1 MRTNN
6 QNKETTDKGQVSCRS
21 KETTDKGQVSSRSK
35 EAPDKEQAN
44 SPKAIVVTGLSKQY
58 PDKTAVD
65 NISFSVDKGSIFS
78 LLGVNGAGKTT
89 TIKMLCGLTRP
100 TGGEAYVLSH
110 DIHTELGE
118 VKKLVNISPQDTSVA
133 SRLTVREN
141 LEFIAGI
148 YGADRKKQR
157 EKADEMIQYFHLQEV
172 ADRRAKVLSGGW
184 QRKLSIAM
192 ALITEPQIIFL
203 DEPTLGLDVLARRE
217 LWEVI
222 RRMKEKITIILTT
235 HYMEEAESLSD
246 KVAVMVDGQIK
257 AMGSVEE
264 LKEQTGAD
272 NLEEAFV
279 RIAQETSVRIAQEA
293 FVCIAQE
300 GGARS

>member
-1 MRTNN
+1 
-6 QNKETTDKGQVSCRS
+6 
-21 KETTDKGQVSSRSK
+21 
-35 EAPDKEQAN
+35 
-44 SPKAIVVTGLSKQY
+44 
-58 PDKTAVD
+58 
-65 NISFSVDKGSIFS
+65 
-78 LLGVNGAGKTT
+78 
-89 TIKMLCGLTRP
+89 
-100 TGGEAYVLSH
+100 
-110 DIHTELGE
+110 
-118 VKKLVNISPQDTSVA
+118 
-133 SRLTVREN
+133 
-141 LEFIAGI
+141 
-148 YGADRKKQR
+148 
-157 EKADEMIQYFHLQEV
+157 MIQYFHLQEV
-172 ADRRAKVLSGGW
+172 ADRRTKVLSGGW

-264 LKEQTGAD
+264 LKEQAGAD

-279 RIAQETSVRIAQEA
+279 RIAQE
-293 FVCIAQE
+293 

>member
-6 QNKETTDKGQVSCRS
+6 QNKETTDKEQVSSRS
-21 KETTDKGQVSSRSK
+21 KETTDK
-35 EAPDKEQAN
+35 EQAS
-44 SPKAIVVTGLSKQY
+44 SPKAIVVTGLSRQY

-133 SRLTVREN
+133 SRLTAREN

>member
-1 MRTNN
+1 MKINN
-6 QNKETTDKGQVSCRS
+6 QNKATTDKEQVN
-21 KETTDKGQVSSRSK
+21 SRSK
-35 EAPDKEQAN
+35 TEHDKEQAS

-110 DIHTELGE
+110 SIHTELDE

-246 KVAVMVDGQIK
+246 KVAVMVDGRIK

-264 LKEQTGAD
+264 LREQTGAD

-279 RIAQETSVRIAQEA
+279 RIAQE
-293 FVCIAQE
+293 

>member
-1 MRTNN
+1 MKINN
-6 QNKETTDKGQVSCRS
+6 QNKATTDKEQVN
-21 KETTDKGQVSSRSK
+21 SRSK
-35 EAPDKEQAN
+35 TEHDKEQAS

-100 TGGEAYVLSH
+100 TDGEAYVLSH
-110 DIHTELGE
+110 NIHTELDE

-279 RIAQETSVRIAQEA
+279 RIAQETSV
-293 FVCIAQE
+293 CIAQE
-300 GGARS
+300 GGVRS

>member
-1 MRTNN
+1 MKTNN
-6 QNKETTDKGQVSCRS
+6 QNKATTDKEQVNSRS
-21 KETTDKGQVSSRSK
+21 KETTDK
-35 EAPDKEQAN
+35 EQAS

-65 NISFSVDKGSIFS
+65 SISFSVDKGSIFS

-264 LKEQTGAD
+264 LKEQAGAD

-279 RIAQETSVRIAQEA
+279 RIAQE
-293 FVCIAQE
+293 

>member
-1 MRTNN
+1 MKTNN
-6 QNKETTDKGQVSCRS
+6 QNKETTDK
-21 KETTDKGQVSSRSK
+21 EQVSSRSK
-35 EAPDKEQAN
+35 EAPDKEQAD
-44 SPKAIVVTGLSKQY
+44 SPKAIIVTGLSKRY

-110 DIHTELGE
+110 SIHTELDE

-279 RIAQETSVRIAQEA
+279 RIAQE
-293 FVCIAQE
+293 

>member
-1 MRTNN
+1 MKTNN
-6 QNKETTDKGQVSCRS
+6 QNKATTDKEQVN
-21 KETTDKGQVSSRSK
+21 SRSK
-35 EAPDKEQAN
+35 TEHDKEQAS

-192 ALITEPQIIFL
+192 ALITDPQIIFL

-279 RIAQETSVRIAQEA
+279 RIAQEA

>member
-21 KETTDKGQVSSRSK
+21 KETTDKEQVS
-35 EAPDKEQAN
+35 
-44 SPKAIVVTGLSKQY
+44 SPKAIVVTGLSRQY

-110 DIHTELGE
+110 NIHTELDE

-148 YGADRKKQR
+148 YGAGRKKQR

-264 LKEQTGAD
+264 LKEQAGAD

-279 RIAQETSVRIAQEA
+279 RIAQE
-293 FVCIAQE
+293 

>member
-1 MRTNN
+1 MKTNN
-6 QNKETTDKGQVSCRS
+6 QNKETTDK
-21 KETTDKGQVSSRSK
+21 EQVSSRSK
-35 EAPDKEQAN
+35 EAPDKEQAD
-44 SPKAIVVTGLSKQY
+44 SPKAIIVTGLSKRY
-58 PDKTAVD
+58 PDKTAVN

-110 DIHTELGE
+110 SIHTELDE

-279 RIAQETSVRIAQEA
+279 RIAQE
-293 FVCIAQE
+293 

>member
-21 KETTDKGQVSSRSK
+21 KETTDKEQVS
-35 EAPDKEQAN
+35 
-44 SPKAIVVTGLSKQY
+44 SPKAIVVTGLSRQY

-110 DIHTELGE
+110 NIHTELDE

-148 YGADRKKQR
+148 YGASRKKQR

-257 AMGSVEE
+257 AMGSVKE

-279 RIAQETSVRIAQEA
+279 RIAQE
-293 FVCIAQE
+293 

>member
-21 KETTDKGQVSSRSK
+21 KETTDKEQVS
-35 EAPDKEQAN
+35 
-44 SPKAIVVTGLSKQY
+44 SPKAIVVTGLSRQY

-110 DIHTELGE
+110 NIHTELDE

-148 YGADRKKQR
+148 YGAGRKKQR

-222 RRMKEKITIILTT
+222 RRMKEKSTIILTT

-257 AMGSVEE
+257 AMGSVKE

-279 RIAQETSVRIAQEA
+279 RIAQE
-293 FVCIAQE
+293 

>member
-1 MRTNN
+1 MKTNN
-6 QNKETTDKGQVSCRS
+6 QNKATTDKEQVN
-21 KETTDKGQVSSRSK
+21 SRSK
-35 EAPDKEQAN
+35 TEHDKEQAS

-65 NISFSVDKGSIFS
+65 SISFSVDKGSIFS

-246 KVAVMVDGQIK
+246 KVAVMVDGRIK

-279 RIAQETSVRIAQEA
+279 RIAQETSVHIAQEA

>member
-1 MRTNN
+1 MKTNN

-44 SPKAIVVTGLSKQY
+44 SPKAIVVTGLSRQY

-65 NISFSVDKGSIFS
+65 NISFSVNKGSIFS

-110 DIHTELGE
+110 NIHTELDE

-148 YGADRKKQR
+148 YGAGRKKQR

-279 RIAQETSVRIAQEA
+279 RIAQE
-293 FVCIAQE
+293 

>member
-21 KETTDKGQVSSRSK
+21 KETTDKGQVGCRSK
-35 EAPDKEQAN
+35 ETTDKEQAN
-44 SPKAIVVTGLSKQY
+44 SPKAIVVTGLSRQY

-110 DIHTELGE
+110 YIHTELDE

-148 YGADRKKQR
+148 YGAGRKKQR

-257 AMGSVEE
+257 AMGSVKE

-279 RIAQETSVRIAQEA
+279 RIAQE
-293 FVCIAQE
+293 

>member
-1 MRTNN
+1 MKTNN
-6 QNKETTDKGQVSCRS
+6 QNKETTDKKQVSCRS
-21 KETTDKGQVSSRSK
+21 KETTDKEQVS
-35 EAPDKEQAN
+35 
-44 SPKAIVVTGLSKQY
+44 SPKAIVVTGLSRQY

-110 DIHTELGE
+110 NIHTELDE

-148 YGADRKKQR
+148 YGAGRKKQR

-257 AMGSVEE
+257 AMGSVKE

-279 RIAQETSVRIAQEA
+279 RIAQE
-293 FVCIAQE
+293 

>member
-1 MRTNN
+1 MKTNN

-21 KETTDKGQVSSRSK
+21 KETTDK
-35 EAPDKEQAN
+35 EQAN
-44 SPKAIVVTGLSKQY
+44 SPKAIVVTGLSRQY
-58 PDKTAVD
+58 PGKTAVD

-100 TGGEAYVLSH
+100 TGGEVYVLSH
-110 DIHTELGE
+110 NIHTELDE

-148 YGADRKKQR
+148 YGAGRKKQR

-279 RIAQETSVRIAQEA
+279 RIAQE
-293 FVCIAQE
+293 

>member
-1 MRTNN
+1 MKINN
-6 QNKETTDKGQVSCRS
+6 QNKATTDK
-21 KETTDKGQVSSRSK
+21 EQVSSQSK
-35 EAPDKEQAN
+35 EAPDKEQAD

-65 NISFSVDKGSIFS
+65 NISFSVDKGNIFS

-110 DIHTELGE
+110 SIHTELDE

>member
-1 MRTNN
+1 MKTNN
-6 QNKETTDKGQVSCRS
+6 QNKATTDKEQVSSRS
-21 KETTDKGQVSSRSK
+21 KETTDK
-35 EAPDKEQAN
+35 EQAS

-65 NISFSVDKGSIFS
+65 SISFSVDKGSIFS

-110 DIHTELGE
+110 SIHTELDE

-279 RIAQETSVRIAQEA
+279 RIAQE
-293 FVCIAQE
+293 

>member
-1 MRTNN
+1 MKKNN
-6 QNKETTDKGQVSCRS
+6 QSKEALAKEQASSRSKEEPDKEQASSRS
-21 KETTDKGQVSSRSK
+21 KETTDK
-35 EAPDKEQAN
+35 EQAS

-100 TGGEAYVLSH
+100 TDGEAYVLSH
-110 DIHTELGE
+110 NIHTELDE

-279 RIAQETSVRIAQEA
+279 RIAQETSVCIAQEA

-300 GGARS
+300 GGVRS

>member
-1 MRTNN
+1 MKINN
-6 QNKETTDKGQVSCRS
+6 QNKATTDKEQVN
-21 KETTDKGQVSSRSK
+21 SRSK
-35 EAPDKEQAN
+35 TEHDKEQAS

-100 TGGEAYVLSH
+100 TDGEAYVLSH
-110 DIHTELGE
+110 NIHTELDE

-293 FVCIAQE
+293 FVRIAQE

>member
-6 QNKETTDKGQVSCRS
+6 QNKATTDK
-21 KETTDKGQVSSRSK
+21 EQVSSRSK
-35 EAPDKEQAN
+35 ATTDKEQAS

-65 NISFSVDKGSIFS
+65 SISFSVDKGSIFS

-100 TGGEAYVLSH
+100 TGGEAYVLSRS
-110 DIHTELGE
+110 IHTELDE

-279 RIAQETSVRIAQEA
+279 RIAQEA
-293 FVCIAQE
+293 FVRIAQE

>member
-1 MRTNN
+1 MKTNN
-6 QNKETTDKGQVSCRS
+6 QNKATTDKEQVN
-21 KETTDKGQVSSRSK
+21 SRSK
-35 EAPDKEQAN
+35 TEHDKEQAS

-65 NISFSVDKGSIFS
+65 SISFSVDKGSIFS

-89 TIKMLCGLTRP
+89 TIKMLCGLSRP

-110 DIHTELGE
+110 DIHTELDE

-172 ADRRAKVLSGGW
+172 ANRRAKVLSGGW

-246 KVAVMVDGQIK
+246 KVAVMVDGRIK

-264 LKEQTGAD
+264 LKEQTGAE

-279 RIAQETSVRIAQEA
+279 RIAQEA
-293 FVCIAQE
+293 FVRIAQE

>member
-6 QNKETTDKGQVSCRS
+6 QNKETTDKEQVSCRS
-21 KETTDKGQVSSRSK
+21 KETTDKEQVS
-35 EAPDKEQAN
+35 
-44 SPKAIVVTGLSKQY
+44 SPKAIVVTGLSRQY

-110 DIHTELGE
+110 NIHTELDE

-148 YGADRKKQR
+148 YGAGRKKQR
-157 EKADEMIQYFHLQEV
+157 EKADEMIQNFHLQEV
-172 ADRRAKVLSGGW
+172 SDRRAKVMSGGW

-257 AMGSVEE
+257 AMGSVKE

-279 RIAQETSVRIAQEA
+279 RIAQE
-293 FVCIAQE
+293 

>member
-1 MRTNN
+1 MKTNN
-6 QNKETTDKGQVSCRS
+6 QNKATTDKEQVNSRS
-21 KETTDKGQVSSRSK
+21 KETTDK
-35 EAPDKEQAN
+35 EQAS

-110 DIHTELGE
+110 NIHTELDE

-246 KVAVMVDGQIK
+246 KVAVMVDGRIK

-279 RIAQETSVRIAQEA
+279 RIAQETSVRIAQE
-293 FVCIAQE
+293 
-300 GGARS
+300 GGVRS

>member
-1 MRTNN
+1 MKTNN
-6 QNKETTDKGQVSCRS
+6 QNKATTDKEQVN
-21 KETTDKGQVSSRSK
+21 SRSK
-35 EAPDKEQAN
+35 TEHDKEQAN
-44 SPKAIVVTGLSKQY
+44 SPKAIVVTGLSRQY

-110 DIHTELGE
+110 NIHTELDE

-148 YGADRKKQR
+148 YGAGRKKQR

-279 RIAQETSVRIAQEA
+279 RIAQE
-293 FVCIAQE
+293 

>member
-1 MRTNN
+1 MKKNN
-6 QNKETTDKGQVSCRS
+6 QSKEALAKEQASSRSKEEPDKEQASSRS
-21 KETTDKGQVSSRSK
+21 KETTDK
-35 EAPDKEQAN
+35 EQAS

-65 NISFSVDKGSIFS
+65 SISFSVDKGSIFS

-110 DIHTELGE
+110 SIHTELDE

-279 RIAQETSVRIAQEA
+279 RIAQEA

-300 GGARS
+300 GGVRS

>member
-6 QNKETTDKGQVSCRS
+6 QNKETTDK
-21 KETTDKGQVSSRSK
+21 KQVSSRSK
-35 EAPDKEQAN
+35 ATTDKKQVNSRSKTEHDKEQAS

>member
-6 QNKETTDKGQVSCRS
+6 QNKATTDK
-21 KETTDKGQVSSRSK
+21 EQVSSRSK
-35 EAPDKEQAN
+35 ATTDKEQAS

-65 NISFSVDKGSIFS
+65 SISFSVDKGSIFS

-110 DIHTELGE
+110 SIHTELDE

-293 FVCIAQE
+293 FVRIAQE

>member
-1 MRTNN
+1 MKTNN
-6 QNKETTDKGQVSCRS
+6 QNKATTDKEQVN
-21 KETTDKGQVSSRSK
+21 SRSK
-35 EAPDKEQAN
+35 TEHDKEQAS

-110 DIHTELGE
+110 SIHTELDD

-246 KVAVMVDGQIK
+246 KVAVMVDGRIK

-279 RIAQETSVRIAQEA
+279 RIAQE
-293 FVCIAQE
+293 

>member
-6 QNKETTDKGQVSCRS
+6 QNKETTDKEQVSSRS
-21 KETTDKGQVSSRSK
+21 KETTDK
-35 EAPDKEQAN
+35 EQAS

-293 FVCIAQE
+293 FVRIAQEAFVRIAQE